1 MSKSN
6 KKQKDIHEKDIEQL
20 DLEEYKEMEL
30 LERLESLLEDMEEL
44 GVKTIEEVKQRIATL
59 HKQLDEKY

>member
-6 KKQKDIHEKDIEQL
+6 KKQKDIHEEDVEQV
-20 DLEEYKEMEL
+20 DLEEYTEMEL

-44 GVKTIEEVKQRIATL
+44 GVKTIEEVRRRIAAL

>member
-6 KKQKDIHEKDIEQL
+6 KKQKDIHEEDVEQV
-20 DLEEYKEMEL
+20 DLEEYTEMEL

-44 GVKTIEEVKQRIATL
+44 GVKTIEEVRRRIATL